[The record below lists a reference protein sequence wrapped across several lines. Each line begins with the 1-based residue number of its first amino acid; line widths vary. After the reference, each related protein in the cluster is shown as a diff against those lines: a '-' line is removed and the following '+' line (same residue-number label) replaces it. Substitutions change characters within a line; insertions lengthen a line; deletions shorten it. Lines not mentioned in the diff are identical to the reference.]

1 MPLIQGYWWLPLL
14 GFFMAAILMA
24 GCIFLCRSERKNK
37 MMPLFSF
44 SREAKAYEIL
54 KRRYANGEIDREEF
68 EQKKRDLNRCNE
80 V

>member
-37 MMPLFSF
+37 MMPFF

-54 KRRYANGEIDREEF
+54 KRRYVNGEIDREEF
-68 EQKKRDLNRCNE
+68 EQKKLDLDKCSE

>member
-1 MPLIQGYWWLPLL
+1 MPLIQDYWWLPLL

-24 GCIFLCRSERKNK
+24 GCIFLCRSERKSK
-37 MMPLFSF
+37 MMPLFS
-44 SREAKAYEIL
+44 RESKAYEIL

-68 EQKKRDLNRCNE
+68 EQKRRDLDGCNE